1 MSMNN
6 EQGKHWYS
14 KGSRDES
21 LKFTERKTIED
32 RIKAKGSKTRRC
44 YGHVSRTNEGFQR
57 RL

>member
-1 MSMNN
+1 MNN